1 MSAPALPVV
10 VIIGRPNVGKSTLF
24 NALVGSRRAIVGDEP
39 GITRDRLYGQVD
51 WNGKRFRLADTGGIL
66 PDERE
71 RIPREILKQA
81 AVALSE
87 ATAVLMVVDA
97 AAGVHPMDA
106 VIHRLVME
114 SGRPFYLVANKV
126 DDPRH
131 EPYTLPF
138 YEFGVDYVYPVSAEH
153 KRGLDT
159 LLETVCADFPVPD
172 APDVPL
178 PETRVAIIGRPN
190 VGKSS
195 LVNALVGSE
204 RVIVSEIPGTTRDA
218 VDTELETD
226 GCRYR
231 LIDTAGIRKKSRTH
245 LHAEKLSVILARKH
259 LEQADLAVLLLDPI
273 EGVTHTDATIASYAV
288 EAGQALILGVN
299 KLDLIPDPD
308 RFRKAFQAEAKR
320 QLRFLDYA
328 PLVFFSAK
336 TGRNVHRLFP
346 VMRRA
351 AETRRLRI
359 TTGTLNAFFRKMLR
373 ERQIQALPAEDH
385 GVKYMTQVAVAP
397 PTFVVFLRRGQRLAV
412 SEERFI
418 INQIRREFEFY
429 ANPIR
434 LIQRS

>member
-1 MSAPALPVV
+1 VTVSDLPIV

-24 NALVGSRRAIVGDEP
+24 NALVGARRAIVGDEP
-39 GITRDRLYGQVD
+39 GITRDRLYGQVE
-51 WNGKRFRLADTGGIL
+51 WGGKRFRLVDTGGIL
-66 PDERE
+66 PHERD

-81 AVALSE
+81 AVALAE
-87 ATAVLMVVDA
+87 AAVVLLVVDA
-97 AAGVHPMDA
+97 AAGLQPMDA
-106 VIHRLVME
+106 AIHRLVVE
-114 SGRPFYLVANKV
+114 SGRPFLLVANKV
-126 DDPRH
+126 DDVRH
-131 EPYTLPF
+131 EANTLPF
-138 YEFGVDYVYPVSAEH
+138 YELGVEYVYPVSAEH
-153 KRGLDT
+153 RGGLDT
-159 LLETVCADFPVPD
+159 LLETICAGFPAA
-172 APDVPL
+172 APGEATA

-245 LHAEKLSVILARKH
+245 LHAEKLSVILARTH
-259 LEQADLAVLLLDPI
+259 LAQADMALLLLDPL

-288 EAGQALILGVN
+288 DSGQALILGVN
-299 KLDLIPDPD
+299 KMDLVADPD
-308 RFRKAFQAEAKR
+308 GFRRKFEVDARAK
-320 QLRFLDYA
+320 LRFLDYA
-328 PLVFFSAK
+328 PMVFFSAK
-336 TGRNVHRLFP
+336 SGRSVHRLFP

-351 AETRRLRI
+351 AESRRLRI
-359 TTGTLNAFFRKMLR
+359 TTGALNQFFRNMLR
-373 ERQIQALPAEDH
+373 ERQIQALPADDH

>member
-1 MSAPALPVV
+1 VV

-24 NALVGSRRAIVGDEP
+24 NALVGVRRAIVGNEP

-51 WNGKRFRLADTGGIL
+51 WNGKRFRLVDTGGIL
-66 PDERE
+66 PDERD

-81 AVALSE
+81 AVALAE
-87 ATAVLMVVDA
+87 AAAVLMVVDV

-106 VIHRLVME
+106 VIHRLVVE

-126 DDPRH
+126 DDPCH
-131 EPYTLPF
+131 EPHTLPF

-153 KRGLDT
+153 KHGLDT
-159 LLETVCADFPVPD
+159 LLETVCADFPVSD
-172 APDVPL
+172 APDATL

-218 VDTELETD
+218 VDTELEVD

-259 LEQADLAVLLLDPI
+259 LEQADLAVLLLDPV

-299 KLDLIPDPD
+299 KLDLIADPE
-308 RFRKAFQAEAKR
+308 RFRKAFHAETKR
-320 QLRFLDYA
+320 KLRFLDYA
-328 PLVFFSAK
+328 PLVFFSAM